1 MSTQEEPDFPYNPQ
15 TGECDAPKG
24 NNWGTPQNPLPQP
37 YAPTSVFSANAP
49 SYPVQ
54 PPGGAPSPR
63 TENKNSRSRKDRTV
77 TVIYQLLRQ
86 HYYKGITPRGA
97 QFLIN
102 RQTFTATPLE
112 ADGLVSDIQSLALN
126 SSGIAI
132 TPGEVELALGAIRG
146 DAPDARDISSSIG
159 LTVPGRQGELFL
171 LTPDGVVEISAQ
183 GGYRIPPSLPEP
195 IGFVRLE
202 NARSPIFS
210 VLYGHVPCQPLATLL
225 TQLNVPKD
233 SQLLVLTW
241 LVNCL
246 IHESDNV
253 LLEIVGGRYSGKT
266 TLQSIL
272 KLLIDPSLEP
282 LITDIPQ
289 TPARTYDLA
298 KQDCVISLDKV
309 KVLSETVQEA
319 LLALLQGKLT
329 DIRSSKKNQST
340 KGWLRH
346 PIVINGAESKVTLPE
361 LADRSVLVQLPQIE
375 AIREHFDQKL
385 GSDNTLQAAF
395 ASLVVLLSGVHAQWK
410 SVKATECPAGMVDFY
425 RIGIVVAEVMGG
437 KAEDFDQQMK
447 ASLERRFEMELY
459 EYPVVA
465 AVRDLLGD
473 SGEDSL
479 EMPVGELFQKLN
491 DFRPDPEDVP
501 GSQWPRNPRHLGEK
515 LADCSALMEAYGMR
529 VGPPEKKGKHGLI
542 HRKIEKCTPQL
553 YRARWDVSGLNK
565 I

>member
-1 MSTQEEPDFPYNPQ
+1 
-15 TGECDAPKG
+15 
-24 NNWGTPQNPLPQP
+24 
-37 YAPTSVFSANAP
+37 
-49 SYPVQ
+49 
-54 PPGGAPSPR
+54 
-63 TENKNSRSRKDRTV
+63 
-77 TVIYQLLRQ
+77 LLKEY
-86 HYYKGITPRGA
+86 YYKGITSRGA
-97 QFLIN
+97 PLLIN
-102 RQTFTATPLE
+102 RHTFVAIPLE
-112 ADGLVSDIQSLALN
+112 AEGLVNDIQSLALN
-126 SSGIAI
+126 SSGMAI

-146 DAPDARDISSSIG
+146 DAPDARGISSSIG

-171 LTPDGVVEISAQ
+171 LTPDGVIEISSQ
-183 GGYRIPPSLPEP
+183 GGYRLPPYLPEP

-210 VLYGHVPCQPLATLL
+210 VSYGHIPCQQLATFL

-241 LVNCL
+241 LVSCL
-246 IHESDNV
+246 IQEADNV
-253 LLEIVGGRYSGKT
+253 LLEIVGERYSGKS

-272 KLLIDPSLEP
+272 KLLIDPSLES
-282 LITDIPQ
+282 LMTDTPQ
-289 TPARTYDLA
+289 TQACIYALG

-309 KVLSETVQEA
+309 KVLPETVQEA
-319 LLALLQGKLT
+319 LLSLLQGKLT
-329 DIRSSKKNQST
+329 DIRSSKKKQST
-340 KGWLRH
+340 KGWFRH

-361 LADRSVLVQLPQIE
+361 LADRSVLIQLPRIE
-375 AIREHFDQKL
+375 AIKEHFEQKM
-385 GSDNTLQAAF
+385 DNDNAFHAAF

-410 SVKATECPAGMVDFY
+410 SVKATECPAGMMDFY
-425 RIGIVVAEVMGG
+425 RIGMVVAEVMGG
-437 KAEDFDQQMK
+437 HANDFDQQMK
-447 ASLERRFEMELY
+447 ASIERRFAMELY

-479 EMPVGELFQKLN
+479 EMPVGELLQKLN
-491 DFRPDPEDVP
+491 DYRPDPEDVP

-542 HRKIEKCTPQL
+542 HRRVEKCPPQL
-553 YRARWDVSGLNK
+553 YRARWDISALNK